1 MKVTFFLE
9 RFPNYSETFV
19 INQVV
24 SFIDKG
30 IDVNIVSIYPG
41 DTDKKHAVVEQYGL
55 INKTTYLL
63 PKEKLSGAVR
73 IIARLKNVK
82 PKCVGVKFF
91 RSLNVFNYGKHSLNL
106 LLPSIVGHNS
116 KVISADFFISHFGTV
131 GVIADKLREIGF
143 LKGNLA
149 TIFHGL
155 DISHTKTLNDS
166 KTDYINLFK
175 RSELILPISELWANK
190 LISLGCPKEKIHIS
204 RMGINIDLFKFNES
218 KYSNGSPLHIISVA
232 RFVEKKGL
240 EYAIQAC
247 DYLKRENIAYKY
259 SIIGDGP
266 LTSIL
271 KQRITELGLEEH
283 VRILGFQPQEKIREL
298 LTKADVFLLPSV
310 VATDGDMEG
319 IPVALMEA
327 MAIGLPV
334 ISTYH
339 SGIPELIE
347 NNISG
352 WLVKERD
359 AEAIA
364 KVLSSLARLQY
375 DITAVTVPA
384 RKVIEQKFNQDALNR
399 ELCELI
405 ERSLS

>member
-19 INQVV
+19 INQIV

-82 PKCVGVKFF
+82 PKCVGVKFL

-143 LKGNLA
+143 LKGKLA

-155 DISHTKTLNDS
+155 DISHTKTLKDS
-166 KTDYINLFK
+166 KADYINLFK
-175 RSELILPISELWANK
+175 RSELVLPISELWAHK
-190 LISLGCPKEKIHIS
+190 LISLGCPKEKVHIS
-204 RMGINIDLFKFNES
+204 RMGINVDLFKFNES
-218 KYSNGSPLHIISVA
+218 QYSNDSPLHIVSVA

-266 LTSIL
+266 LTPIL
-271 KQRITELGLEEH
+271 KQRITELGLEEY

-298 LTKADVFLLPSV
+298 LAKADVFLLPSV

>member
-1 MKVTFFLE
+1 MKVAFFLE

-19 INQVV
+19 INQIV

-30 IDVNIVSIYPG
+30 IDVDIVSIYPG
-41 DTDKKHAVVEQYGL
+41 DTDKKHAVVEQYEL
-55 INKTTYLL
+55 IKKTTYLL
-63 PKEKLSGAVR
+63 PKEKLSGVIR

-82 PKCVGVKFF
+82 PKCVGIKLF

-106 LLPSIVGHNS
+106 LLPSIVGNNS

-166 KTDYINLFK
+166 KFDYINLFK
-175 RSELILPISELWANK
+175 RTELILPISDLWANK
-190 LISLGCPKEKIHIS
+190 LISLGCPKDKVHVS
-204 RMGINIDLFKFNES
+204 RMGINVNLFKFNQS
-218 KYSNGSPLHIISVA
+218 KTFNSTPLHIISVA

-240 EYAIQAC
+240 EYVIQAC
-247 DYLKRENIAYKY
+247 AHLKRKNIDYKY

-266 LTSIL
+266 LTPVL
-271 KQRITELGLEEH
+271 KKQITELGLEED
-283 VRILGFQPQEKIREL
+283 VKILGFQPQEKIREL
-298 LTKADVFLLPSV
+298 LEKADVFLLPSV
-310 VATDGDMEG
+310 VAADGDMEG

-327 MAIGLPV
+327 MALGLPV
-334 ISTYH
+334 VSTYH

-347 NNISG
+347 NGISG

-364 KVLSSLARLQY
+364 DVLISLTREQY
-375 DITAVTVPA
+375 DIAAVTVAA
-384 RKVIEQKFNQDALNR
+384 RKVIEQKFNQDKLNR

-405 ERSLS
+405 EHSLS